1 MLRWAFWSE
10 VIHTT
15 QAVRVRFGDCVLD
28 ASTRL
33 LHRGGRVVPLAPK
46 AFRLLEV
53 LIELRPRALSRPEVH
68 DRLWPDTFVS
78 ASSLN
83 RLIAEVRAAIGDD
96 ARAPRF
102 VRTVHGHGYAFCGEA
117 TSEPQ
122 EIPPTSTAVVP
133 RPLAYLML
141 GKHEYALQPGDNLIG
156 RAADC
161 LVVLPSPRVSR
172 RHARVRLADGRATV
186 EDLGSTN
193 GTFVSGE
200 RLAQPRELRDGDEVL
215 VGPSVLRF
223 RAVSGTR
230 STVADTQKRKVTG

>member
-1 MLRWAFWSE
+1 M
-10 VIHTT
+10 IHTT

-28 ASTRL
+28 GSTRL

-46 AFRLLEV
+46 ALRLLKV
-53 LIELRPRALSRPEVH
+53 LIELRPRALSRAEVH
-68 DRLWPDTFVS
+68 DRVWPDTFVS

-83 RLIAEVRAAIGDD
+83 RLVAEVRAAIGDD

-117 TSEPQ
+117 SSEPL
-122 EIPPTSTAVVP
+122 EIAPALAAVEP
-133 RPLAYLML
+133 WPLAYLML
-141 GKHEYALQPGDNLIG
+141 GKQEYSLQPGDNLLG
-156 RAADC
+156 RAEDC

-172 RHARVRLADGRATV
+172 RHARVRVAGGRATV

-193 GTFVSGE
+193 GTFVSGQ
-200 RLAQPRELRDGDEVL
+200 RVAQPRELRDGDEIL

-223 RAVSGTR
+223 RAVSATR
-230 STVADTQKRKVTG
+230 STVADRQQPKVTG